1 MKSLLT
7 LTILALGLTAQAQIR
22 LGVPI
27 YGGTGCPQGTASVS
41 LTEDQGTLSV
51 LFDSFVAEAPTANG
65 AAFDRKSC
73 NLRIPVSIGPGFQI
87 ALTAIDYRG
96 FAAIPM
102 GGRGQFQAT
111 YSYVGQARPVTFT
124 KSFAQGYIDSYS
136 MSGELVNVPTSLSWS
151 ACSSGQNLMMAV
163 NANILA
169 VTNSRH
175 EAANVSIDSVDIS
188 AGILYAV
195 HVRRCQ

>member
-7 LTILALGLTAQAQIR
+7 LTILVLGLTSQAQIR

-51 LFDSFVAEAPTANG
+51 LFDSFVAEAPTAAG
-65 AAFDRKSC
+65 ALFDRKSC
-73 NLRIPVSIGPGFQI
+73 NLRIPVSIGPGLQI
-87 ALTAIDYRG
+87 ALTAIDYNG

-102 GGRGQFQAT
+102 GGRGQFQAQ
-111 YSYVGQARPVTFT
+111 YSYIGQRATTFT
-124 KSFAQGYIDSYS
+124 KHFAQGYIDNYT
-136 MSGELVNVPTSLSWS
+136 MRGELSNVPTNLGWS
-151 ACSSGQNLMMAV
+151 PCSSGQDLMMAV

-169 VTNSRH
+169 MTNNRND
-175 EAANVSIDSVDIS
+175 AANISIDSVDIS

-195 HVRRCQ
+195 HVRRCR